1 MHGAISVGWISR
13 DCRQFAGYN
22 MYSHEI
28 EIRVRYGEV
37 DMMGYLY
44 YGYYSFYYE
53 QARVETMRS
62 LGIPYKKMEDL
73 GFLLPVRDLHI
84 KFHKPAF
91 YDDIVRIKTMITKMP
106 SVRHDFRYEM
116 YNAGKELIN
125 EAETTLVYLDK
136 NSRKPVQCP
145 DFVKE
150 LLRPHL
156 EH

>member
-1 MHGAISVGWISR
+1 
-13 DCRQFAGYN
+13 

-62 LGIPYKKMEDL
+62 LGISYKRMEEL

-84 KFHKPAF
+84 KFIKPAY
-91 YDDIVRIKTMITKMP
+91 YDDVVRIKTMIKKMP
-106 SVRHDFRYEM
+106 AVRHDFHYEM
-116 YNAGKELIN
+116 YNAQQELIN
-125 EAETTLVYLDK
+125 EADTTLVYLDAV
-136 NSRKPVQCP
+136 SRKPIQCP
-145 DFVKE
+145 EFVKE
-150 LLRPHL
+150 LIRPHI
-156 EH
+156 EK

>member
-1 MHGAISVGWISR
+1 
-13 DCRQFAGYN
+13 

-28 EIRVRYGEV
+28 EIRVRYGEA

-62 LGIPYKKMEDL
+62 LGISYKRMEEL

-84 KFHKPAF
+84 KFIKPAF
-91 YDDIVRIKTMITKMP
+91 YDDVLRIKTTIKKMP
-106 SVRHDFRYEM
+106 TVRHDFSYEM
-116 YNAGKELIN
+116 FSPQGELIN

-136 NSRKPVQCP
+136 ETRKLVSCP
-145 DFVKE
+145 EFVKQ
-150 LLRPHL
+150 LMQPHFIK
-156 EH
+156 

>member
-1 MHGAISVGWISR
+1 
-13 DCRQFAGYN
+13 

-62 LGIPYKKMEDL
+62 LGIPYKKMEEL

-91 YDDIVRIKTMITKMP
+91 YDDIVRIKTMISKMP
-106 SVRHDFRYEM
+106 SVRHDFQYEM
-116 YNAGKELIN
+116 YNARAELIN

-145 DFVKE
+145 DFVKD

-156 EH
+156 EY

>member
-1 MHGAISVGWISR
+1 
-13 DCRQFAGYN
+13 

-62 LGIPYKKMEDL
+62 LGIPYKKMEEL
-73 GFLLPVRDLHI
+73 GFLLPVVDLRI
-84 KFHKPAF
+84 RFIKPAY
-91 YDDIVRIKTMITKMP
+91 YDDIVRIKTMVKQMP
-106 SVRHDFRYEM
+106 KVRHHFHYEM
-116 YNAGKELIN
+116 YNNAGELIN

-136 NSRKPVQCP
+136 ETRKPIACP
-145 DFVKE
+145 PFVRD
-150 LLRPHL
+150 LLKPYL
-156 EH
+156 EK

>member
-1 MHGAISVGWISR
+1 
-13 DCRQFAGYN
+13 

-62 LGIPYKKMEDL
+62 LGIPYKKMEEL

-84 KFHKPAF
+84 KFIKPAY
-91 YDDIVRIKTMITKMP
+91 YDDVVRIKTMIKKMP
-106 SVRHDFRYEM
+106 SVRHDFEYEM
-116 YNAGKELIN
+116 FNAQGEMIN
-125 EAETTLVYLDK
+125 QADTTLVYIDATT
-136 NSRKPVQCP
+136 RKPVQCP
-145 DFVKE
+145 EFVKN
-150 LLRPHL
+150 LLRPHFKV
-156 EH
+156 